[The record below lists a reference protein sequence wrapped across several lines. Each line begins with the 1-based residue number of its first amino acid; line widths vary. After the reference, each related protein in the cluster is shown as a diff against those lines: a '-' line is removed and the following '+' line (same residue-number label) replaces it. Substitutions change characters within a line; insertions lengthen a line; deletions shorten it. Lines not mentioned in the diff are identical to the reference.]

1 MSKPA
6 EQAGFLMFKKGNIM
20 IRSKKMNFIQKVWLL
35 MKPFH
40 RDFYAIVLIT
50 IIFQIVRM
58 GGPFLFGKIL
68 DLLISTKG
76 LLNLQTAILVIG
88 GLIGIRVLSLVIDYL
103 IDIVLVGLLWKSEQ
117 YVSRATFNKLLQL
130 SLDYHE
136 RENTGNKIN
145 IVNKGRDKLID
156 LLATYGW
163 NFQPVVIQ
171 LIVSGVLMVFV
182 NWIFG
187 LLFIVSLIP
196 FVINMFKTYQN
207 TLEFRA
213 KRHNA
218 YEASSGE
225 IGDTITNIT
234 VVKAFAQEGREAKAF
249 SSIWDSIKDFS
260 VKEFKLHMINGFLRS
275 LSIEVMYAV
284 LLIVG
289 IYEIRIGL
297 ISVGSLVFLISLT
310 ERAYSN
316 IFQLGWIYERAIDAS
331 EPVGRVISLLSQK
344 PTIVNSP
351 NAIKLANIIGR
362 VSFRHVTFAYRKKRV
377 LRNVSFT
384 IPQGSFT
391 ALVGKSGS
399 GKTTVAK
406 LLSRYYDPQEGRII
420 IDGRY
425 NLRDLDLD
433 SYRQKT
439 AVVFQDSPVQNRKVW
454 EIISYGAGKAE
465 FADVKK
471 QVIQAAKL
479 AYADEFIAELPQGY
493 QTQIGERGVK
503 LSGGQRQRL
512 AIARSLFPQPKI
524 LIMDEPTSH
533 LDIHSESLIQQALK
547 DLSTERSFTKVII
560 AHRLSTV
567 KNADQILVMEKGKIV
582 EHGTHAQLLSK
593 NGVYSKIVAQSELKG

>member
-1 MSKPA
+1 
-6 EQAGFLMFKKGNIM
+6 
-20 IRSKKMNFIQKVWLL
+20 MNFIQKIWHL

-40 RDFYAIVLIT
+40 RDFYSIVAITV
-50 IIFQIVRM
+50 IFQIVRM
-58 GGPFLFGKIL
+58 AGPYIFGKIL

-76 LLNLQTAILVIG
+76 LLTFQTAVFVIG
-88 GLIGIRVLSLVIDYL
+88 GLIGVRVLSLIIDYG

-117 YVSRATFNKLLQL
+117 YVSRQTFNKLLQL

-171 LIVSGVLMVFV
+171 LVVSAVLMVFV

-187 LLFIVSLIP
+187 LIFTVSLIP

-207 TLEFRA
+207 TQKFRI

-225 IGDTITNIT
+225 IGDAVTNIT
-234 VVKAFAQEGREAKAF
+234 VVKSFAQEKREASAF
-249 SSIWDSIKDFS
+249 SSIWDEIKTVS
-260 VKEFKLHMINGFLRS
+260 VQEFRLHMINGFLRS
-275 LSIEVMYAV
+275 LSIELMYAV

-289 IYEIRIGL
+289 IYEIRVGL

-331 EPVGRVISLLSQK
+331 EPVGRVIDLLDQK
-344 PTIVNSP
+344 PTITNSP
-351 NAIKLANIIGR
+351 NAVIAKNIIGR
-362 VSFRHVTFAYRKKRV
+362 ISFQHTTFAYNKKRV
-377 LRNVSFT
+377 LKNVSFT
-384 IPQGSFT
+384 IPAGSFT

-399 GKTTVAK
+399 GKSTIAK
-406 LLSRYYDPQEGRII
+406 LLSRYYDPQAGSII
-420 IDGRY
+420 IDGKY
-425 NLRDLDLD
+425 NLADLDLD
-433 SYRQKT
+433 TYRSNT

-454 EIISYGAGKAE
+454 EVISYAAGKVD
-465 FADVKK
+465 FSKVRNR
-471 QVIQAAKL
+471 VYQAAKL
-479 AYADEFIAELPQGY
+479 SYADEFINELPNGY

-512 AIARSLFPQPKI
+512 AIARALFAQPKI

-533 LDIHSESLIQQALK
+533 LDIQSESLIQQALK
-547 DLSTERSFTKVII
+547 DLSKIRSFTKIII

-567 KNADQILVMEKGKIV
+567 QNADQILVVDKGKIV
-582 EHGTHAQLLSK
+582 ERGTHNKLLSK
-593 NGVYSKIVAQSELKG
+593 KGVYAQIVAQNELKR